1 MLLQATPVVV
11 DLMEVATVICI
22 ATQLETAVLI
32 LPRPASH
39 VSAKCQEFISVQ
51 PQYGF
56 YSCHLDSTV
65 IGNQL

>member
-11 DLMEVATVICI
+11 DLMEVATVICF

-39 VSAKCQEFISVQ
+39 VTAKCQDFISVQ
-51 PQYGF
+51 LQYGF
-56 YSCHLDSTV
+56 YTHHLDSMS
-65 IGNQL
+65 